1 MSAEAAKIP
10 PEETSLA
17 ANAEPAAAMLR
28 NSRLDDVV
36 MALSYIELSIH
47 VPRPCIS

>member
-10 PEETSLA
+10 PEKTPLA
-17 ANAEPAAAMLR
+17 ANAEPAPAMLR

-36 MALSYIELSIH
+36 MVHSLPMSS
-47 VPRPCIS
+47 